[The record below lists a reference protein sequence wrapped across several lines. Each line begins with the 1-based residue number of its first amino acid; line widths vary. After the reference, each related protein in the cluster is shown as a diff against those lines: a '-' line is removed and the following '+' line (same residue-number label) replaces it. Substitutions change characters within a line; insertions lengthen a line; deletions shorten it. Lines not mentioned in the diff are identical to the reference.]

1 MATTYRIR
9 INDYYTHPEG
19 SNTIELDIE
28 YPTLE
33 DATNAGWAIT
43 EAFAAIHGLGCE
55 NQGDQF
61 IAYYTEG
68 EKEGWG
74 AMTLEIYDNEG
85 KRCEDL

>member
-1 MATTYRIR
+1 MATSYKIR
-9 INDYYTHPEG
+9 INDFHTDPNK
-19 SNTIELDIE
+19 SRVLDLEIE

-33 DATNAGWAIT
+33 GASDAGWAIT

-74 AMTLEIYDNEG
+74 AMTLEIYDSEG